1 MAYTGTKAFS
11 ERKLGELR
19 KALVGVV
26 PEGSVALTCGS
37 YARREASTESDI
49 DFFILTDDAS
59 AATAGGPNW
68 ARDAEAEIEKLVP
81 NAPAAG
87 GAFAQTLGLS
97 SMIDNIGGQADT
109 NENITRRML
118 VLLEG
123 EWLANEK
130 LFNEKRDE
138 VIDKYVDS
146 SNGDHHIVKFLLN
159 DIIRYW
165 RTITV
170 DYEHKTGGVDS
181 TKPWAIRNVK
191 LAFSR
196 KLLYAGGLFSVG
208 QTADRTQEEKKQ
220 ILKELFVI
228 PPLDRIERIC
238 GSQLFTPIGA
248 SYDIFLDKMEDSSV
262 RSHLKTLTK
271 AERDSDPV
279 FRQLKNEAQHFNR
292 YLLKAFEDTFHAS
305 HPIRQAVIF

>member
-19 KALVGVV
+19 AALKDVV
-26 PEGSVALTCGS
+26 PPGSVALTCGS
-37 YARREASTESDI
+37 YARREASAESDI
-49 DFFILTDDAS
+49 DFFILTDDEA
-59 AATAGGPNW
+59 AATEDGPDW
-68 ARDAEAEIEKLVP
+68 ARAAEAEIAKLVP
-81 NAPAAG
+81 NSPAAG
-87 GAFAQTLGLS
+87 GAFAQTLGLN
-97 SMIDNIGGQADT
+97 SMIDNVGGQADT

-123 EWLANEK
+123 DWLQNEA
-130 LFNEKRDE
+130 LFESKRDE
-138 VIDKYVDS
+138 VIDKYVGS

-170 DYEHKTGGVDS
+170 DYEYKTGGPGGV
-181 TKPWAIRNVK
+181 KPWAIRNVK

-208 QTADRTQEEKKQ
+208 ETADRTQAEKAA
-220 ILKELFVI
+220 ILKELFSI
-228 PPLDRIERIC
+228 PPLERIERIC
-238 GSQLFTPIGA
+238 GSKLFAPIGH
-248 SYDIFLDKMEDSSV
+248 SYDIFLDEMEDSTV
-262 RSHLKTLTK
+262 RSHLKSLDK
-271 AERDSDPV
+271 KDRDSDVV
-279 FRQLKNEAQHFNR
+279 FRRLKNEAQHFNR
-292 YLLKAFEDTFHAS
+292 HLLKAFEDRFHSS